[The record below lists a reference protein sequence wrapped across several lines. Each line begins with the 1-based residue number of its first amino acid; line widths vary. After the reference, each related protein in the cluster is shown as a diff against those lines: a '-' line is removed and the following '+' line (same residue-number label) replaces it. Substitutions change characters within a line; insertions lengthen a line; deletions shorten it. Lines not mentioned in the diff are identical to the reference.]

1 MDHTIRTGSGPDND
15 TATIDRADI
24 YRALA
29 DALAGEPHSD
39 TTFHMDATGRLTIS
53 SHPNSTIDIQPDND
67 RRYRSDDLDRI
78 LSVDSTVVRAHH
90 HAAGARK
97 TSVTPEVL
105 STTTTDTGGW
115 VELHETAH

>member
-1 MDHTIRTGSGPDND
+1 MDRTIRTGSGPDND

-53 SHPNSTIDIQPDND
+53 SHPNSTIDIRPDND
-67 RRYRSDDLDRI
+67 RRYRSGRPRPHPHRA
-78 LSVDSTVVRAHH
+78 SDSAE
-90 HAAGARK
+90 
-97 TSVTPEVL
+97 SFP
-105 STTTTDTGGW
+105 
-115 VELHETAH
+115 

>member
-15 TATIDRADI
+15 TATIDQADI

-78 LSVDSTVVRAHH
+78 RTEHVIPRNH
-90 HAAGARK
+90 
-97 TSVTPEVL
+97 P
-105 STTTTDTGGW
+105 
-115 VELHETAH
+115 